1 MPHEVHEHHHHHHE
15 TDAAGKLVAEKRE
28 AHEIFEHHH
37 HHHADGT
44 EMSDGEM
51 EDMPALK
58 LKRSAHEGHLG
69 MKLTALTAEGL
80 GEEGSDVYG
89 KLWK

>member
-1 MPHEVHEHHHHHHE
+1 
-15 TDAAGKLVAEKRE
+15 
-28 AHEIFEHHH
+28 
-37 HHHADGT
+37 
-44 EMSDGEM
+44 MSDGEM